1 MFNIYKVYKVIDLNQ
16 AFEEELYYDFLKDP
30 SSVSAEWRD
39 YFSKANGKSIAKIP
53 SNGRGETVHVSHI
66 VAENTPNA
74 ERIDLDKLTELPKI
88 PTKIAENM
96 EESLTVPTATSVRS
110 IPVKPLDE
118 NRRIINKYL
127 LRQRRSKISFS
138 HLLLWAIVKT
148 LKQYPSLN
156 DSFVK
161 KDGKYYRQVNNEI
174 NIGVAVDI
182 EKKNGERLLLVPN
195 LKDAGSMNFSEF
207 IEKLSDLI
215 TRAKNNKITLDE
227 LEGTTVS
234 LTNPGMMGTIMSV
247 PRLMNG
253 QGMIIASGSIDYPA
267 EFSAVKPDKLT
278 ELAISKVVSITNTY
292 DHRIVQGAESAEF
305 LRYMH
310 QLLIGENRF
319 YDQIFASLKI
329 PFNPVKW
336 EIDSS
341 DISKSEM
348 NHRQEKSTHVM
359 SLINSF
365 RVRGHLLANINPFG
379 ISSYSYPELDM
390 SYYGLNIWD
399 LERTFPAVDSWD
411 KEQMTLREILELMR
425 DTYCGTI
432 GVEFMHIQD
441 IIKKNWIKNTLE
453 SSRNSLKFEKEE
465 RKNILRK
472 LIHAET
478 FEDFLHKKF
487 IGQKRFSL
495 EGAESLIVM
504 IDQLLQDSANSN
516 TEQAVLG
523 MAHRGR
529 LNVLVNNAG
538 KSVKT
543 IFNEFDGD
551 ISPQDYHG
559 SGDVKYHLGQTNEYT
574 SLKNN
579 KMAVHLLP
587 NPSHLEVVN
596 PVVLG
601 FCRSL
606 IDEKYNGDYSKV
618 LPILVH
624 GDAAFAGQ
632 GISQEVLNLARL
644 EGYSNGGTIHIIVN
658 NQIGFTTSV
667 EDARSTY
674 YATDVAKMLQIPI
687 LHVNGDDPE
696 AVAQAAIFALN
707 YRNKYNEDV
716 IIDMICY
723 RKYGHNEGDEPSY
736 TQPLMYKKIRS
747 MKSTRENYEEELIS
761 TGVLT
766 KEEVEELTNSYTS
779 ELELAFDQRKEKPKS
794 QKIIFEEK
802 FGQSIRNFETTIS
815 IEKLNKI
822 IEYTTEVPSSF
833 NVNPKVIHGLQKRR
847 NMVEDEKPSFDW
859 ASAETLALGA
869 VLLDNIGIRFSGED
883 VRRGT
888 FSQRHAV
895 LIDSETEEAFIP
907 LNNIESDQAEIQ
919 IYDSPLSELAV
930 VGYDYGYSVSAKQ
943 TLTFWEAQF
952 GDFVNMAQPIIDQF
966 ISCGDVKWGQTSNL
980 IMLLPHG
987 HDGQGPEHSSARL
1000 ERFLQLCA
1008 EENMIVCNFTT
1019 PANYFHAIRRHA
1031 KLTHKIPM
1039 ILVSPKSML
1048 RHHLAVSQ
1056 TSDFVSGEFQHIIDE
1071 TESNIK
1077 ANKVKRLVLCT
1088 GKLYYDLLQKRTD
1101 ENMDDVALVR
1111 IEQLYPMN
1119 ITKLEEVIK
1128 KYNKA
1133 EKIIWA
1139 QEEPKNQGA
1148 WSYMLT
1154 ELLQLIDDHKKIE
1167 YAGRHTAAS
1176 TATGSSK
1183 IHNHEQAYVVNTAL
1197 GLES

>member
-1 MFNIYKVYKVIDLNQ
+1 MIDLNQ
-16 AFEEELYYDFLKDP
+16 AFEEEIYFDYLKDP
-30 SSVSAEWRD
+30 DSVSQEWRD
-39 YFSKANGKSIAKIP
+39 YFSKANGKSVIAIP
-53 SNGRGETVHVSHI
+53 TNGRTATNHKPLAYADS
-66 VAENTPNA
+66 TPNA
-74 ERIDLDKLTELPKI
+74 ERVEMDKLTELPNI

-148 LKQYPSLN
+148 LKEYPSLN
-156 DSFVK
+156 DNFVK
-161 KDGKYYRQVNNEI
+161 KDGKYYRQINDKI
-174 NIGVAVDI
+174 NIGVAVDV
-182 EKKNGERLLLVPN
+182 EKSNGDRFLLVPN
-195 LKDAGSMNFSEF
+195 LKDAGSLNFSDF
-207 IEKLSDLI
+207 IEGLFDLI
-215 TRAKNNKITLDE
+215 ERAKNSKLKLEE

-234 LTNPGMMGTIMSV
+234 LTNPGMIGTIMSV

-278 ELAISKVVSITNTY
+278 ELAISKVVQITNTY
-292 DHRIVQGAESAEF
+292 DHRIIQGAESAEF

-329 PFNPVKW
+329 PFSPVKW
-336 EIDSS
+336 EIDVS
-341 DISKSEM
+341 DSTKSEM
-348 NHRQEKSTHVM
+348 NNRQEKSTHVM

-365 RVRGHLLANINPFG
+365 RVRGHLLANINPLG
-379 ISSYSYPELDM
+379 LASYSYPELDLD
-390 SYYGLNIWD
+390 YYGLNIWD
-399 LERTFPAVDSWD
+399 LERSFPAVDSWHSN
-411 KEQMTLREILELMR
+411 EMTLREILELMR

-432 GVEFMHIQD
+432 GIEFMHIQD
-441 IIKKNWIKNTLE
+441 LAKKNWIKNTLE
-453 SSRNSLKFEKEE
+453 SSRNSLKFTKEE
-465 RKNILRK
+465 RRNILKK
-472 LIHAET
+472 LIHSET

-487 IGQKRFSL
+487 IGKKRFSL

-504 IDQLLQDSANSN
+504 IDQILQDSANSN
-516 TEQAVLG
+516 SEEAVLG

-538 KSVKT
+538 KSLKA

-551 ISPQDYHG
+551 LNPQDYHG
-559 SGDVKYHLGQTNEYT
+559 SGDVKYHLGQSNEYT

-579 KMAVHLLP
+579 KMRVTLTP

-601 FCRSL
+601 LSRVL
-606 IDEKYNGDYSKV
+606 IDEKFDGDYSKV
-618 LPILVH
+618 VSVLVH

-632 GISQEVLNLARL
+632 GIVQEILNLARL
-644 EGYSNGGTIHIIVN
+644 EGYTTGGTIHIIVN

-674 YATDVAKMLQIPI
+674 YASDVAKMLQVPI
-687 LHVNGDDPE
+687 LHVNGHDPE

-716 IIDMICY
+716 VIDMLCF

-747 MKSTRENYEEELIS
+747 MKSVREVYEEELIKS
-761 TGVLT
+761 GILT
-766 KEEVEELTNSYTS
+766 KQDVDELTESYTK
-779 ELELAFDQRKEKPKS
+779 ELNDAFDQRKEKPKS
-794 QKIIFEEK
+794 QKIVFEER
-802 FGQSIRNFETTIS
+802 FGQSIRNYETTIS
-815 IEKLNKI
+815 KDEIKKI
-822 IEYTTEVPSSF
+822 IELTTTIPDDF
-833 NVNPKVIHGLQKRR
+833 NANPKVLHGLLKRR
-847 NMVEDEKPSFDW
+847 NMIDDEKPSFDW
-859 ASAETLALGA
+859 ATAETLAFGSI
-869 VLLDNIGIRFSGED
+869 LLDNTNIRFSGED
-883 VRRGT
+883 TRRGT

-895 LIDSETEEAFIP
+895 LIDMETEEIFIP
-907 LNNIESDQAEIQ
+907 LNNIDGEQAHIQ

-930 VGYDYGYSVSAKQ
+930 VGFDYGYSVNSSNSI
-943 TLTFWEAQF
+943 TLWEAQF

-966 ISCGDVKWGQTSNL
+966 ISCCQVKWGQTSNL

-1008 EENMIVCNFTT
+1008 EENMIVGNFTT
-1019 PANYFHAIRRHA
+1019 PANYFHALRRHA
-1031 KLTHKIPM
+1031 KFEHKIPM
-1039 ILVSPKSML
+1039 VLMTPKSML

-1056 TSDFVSGEFQHIIDE
+1056 TTDFTSGEFQHIIDE
-1071 TESNIK
+1071 IDDNIIS
-1077 ANKVKRLVLCT
+1077 NKVERLILCT
-1088 GKLYYDLLQKRTD
+1088 GKLYYDILQKRRD
-1101 ENMDDVALVR
+1101 ENMDKVAIVR

-1119 ITKLEEVIK
+1119 ITKLEEILS

-1133 EKIIWA
+1133 KKIVWA

-1167 YAGRHTAAS
+1167 YAGRHSAAS
-1176 TATGSSK
+1176 TATGSAK
-1183 IHNHEQAYVVNTAL
+1183 IHLHEQSYVVNASL
-1197 GLES
+1197 GIESFELN

>member
-1 MFNIYKVYKVIDLNQ
+1 VIDLNQ

-30 SSVSAEWRD
+30 SSVSSEWRD
-39 YFSKANGKSIAKIP
+39 YFSKANGKSIATIP
-53 SNGRGETVHVSHI
+53 VNGRGETVHVSHV
-66 VAENTPNA
+66 VADSTPHA
-74 ERIDLDKLTELPKI
+74 DRIDLDKLTELPNI

-127 LRQRRSKISFS
+127 IRQRRSRISFS
-138 HLLLWAIVKT
+138 HLLLWAIVRT
-148 LKQYPSLN
+148 LKEYPAMN
-156 DSFVK
+156 DNFVK
-161 KDGKYYRQVNNEI
+161 KDGKYYRQINNEI
-174 NIGVAVDI
+174 NIGVAVDV
-182 EKKNGERLLLVPN
+182 EKKNGDRLLLVPN

-215 TRAKNNKITLDE
+215 NRAKNSKITLDE

-253 QGMIIASGSIDYPA
+253 QGMIIASGSIDFPA
-267 EFSAVKPDKLT
+267 EFSAVQPDKLT

-292 DHRIVQGAESAEF
+292 DHRIIQGAESAEF

-310 QLLIGENRF
+310 QLLLGENRF
-319 YDQIFASLKI
+319 YDQIFASLRI
-329 PFNPVKW
+329 PFSPVKW
-336 EIDSS
+336 EIDNS
-341 DISKSEM
+341 DFRKSEM

-359 SLINSF
+359 SLINSY

-379 ISSYSYPELDM
+379 MSSYSYPELDM

-399 LERTFPAVDSWD
+399 LERSFPSVDSWD

-432 GVEFMHIQD
+432 GIEFMYIQD
-441 IIKKNWIKNTLE
+441 ISKKNWIKNTLE

-538 KSVKT
+538 KSFKA

-579 KMAVHLLP
+579 TMAVHLMP
-587 NPSHLEVVN
+587 NPSHLEIVN

-606 IDEKYNGDYSKV
+606 VDEKYDGDYSKV

-632 GISQEVLNLARL
+632 GISQEVLNLAKL
-644 EGYSNGGTIHIIVN
+644 EGYTTGGTIHIIVN

-716 IIDMICY
+716 IIDMLCF

-747 MKSTRENYEEELIS
+747 MKSTREIYEEELVS
-761 TGVLT
+761 TGVLS
-766 KEEVEELTNSYTS
+766 KEEVNELNNTYTND
-779 ELELAFDQRKEKPKS
+779 LEKAFDERKEKPKS

-802 FGQSIRNFETTIS
+802 FGQSIRNFETTIRREEVKS
-815 IEKLNKI
+815 I
-822 IEYTTEVPSSF
+822 IEHTTEVPEGF
-833 NVNPKVIHGLQKRR
+833 NVNPKVINGLQKRR
-847 NMVEDEKPSFDW
+847 SMVDDDKPSFDW

-895 LIDSETEEAFIP
+895 LIDSETEEVFIP
-907 LNNIESDQAEIQ
+907 LNNIDTNQAEIQ

-930 VGYDYGYSVSAKQ
+930 VGYDYGYSVSARK
-943 TLTFWEAQF
+943 TLTIWEAQF

-980 IMLLPHG
+980 ILLLPHG

-1019 PANYFHAIRRHA
+1019 PANYFHAIRRQA
-1031 KLTHKIPM
+1031 KLTHKLPM
-1039 ILVSPKSML
+1039 IVVSPKSML
-1048 RHHLAVSQ
+1048 RHHDAVSQ
-1056 TSDFVSGEFQHIIDE
+1056 TTDFTSGEFQHIIDE
-1071 TESNIK
+1071 TDTNIK
-1077 ANKVKRLVLCT
+1077 ADKVKRLVLCT
-1088 GKLYYDLLQKRTD
+1088 GKLYYDLLQKRND
-1101 ENMDDVALVR
+1101 DKIDDVAIVR

-1119 ITKLEEVIK
+1119 ITKLEEVIN

-1133 EKIIWA
+1133 AKIIWA

-1148 WSYMLT
+1148 WNYMLT
-1154 ELLQLIDDHKKIE
+1154 ELLQLIDNHKKIE

-1197 GLES
+1197 GIES

>member
-1 MFNIYKVYKVIDLNQ
+1 MIDLNQ
-16 AFEEELYYDFLKDP
+16 AFEEELYYDYLKDP
-30 SSVSAEWRD
+30 ELVSPEWRD
-39 YFSKANGKSIAKIP
+39 YFSKTNGTSIISVPANGRTNNIL
-53 SNGRGETVHVSHI
+53 HVSNVI
-66 VAENTPNA
+66 ADSTPNA
-74 ERIDLDKLTELPKI
+74 ENINLDKLTELPKI

-148 LKQYPSLN
+148 LNKYPALN

-161 KDGKYYRQVNNEI
+161 KDGKYYRQINNEI

-182 EKKNGERLLLVPN
+182 ERSNGERLLLVPN
-195 LKDAGSMNFSEF
+195 LKNAGKMNFSEF
-207 IEKLSDLI
+207 IEGLADLI
-215 TRAKNNKITLDE
+215 NRAKNNKIKLEE
-227 LEGTTVS
+227 LENTTVS
-234 LTNPGMMGTIMSV
+234 LTNPGMMGTIMSI

-253 QGMIIASGSIDYPA
+253 QGMIVASGSIDFPA

-292 DHRIVQGAESAEF
+292 DHRIIQGAESAEF

-329 PFNPVKW
+329 PFSPVKW

-341 DISKSEM
+341 DLSKSEM

-359 SLINSF
+359 SLINSY
-365 RVRGHLLANINPFG
+365 RVRGHLLANINPLG

-399 LERTFPAVDSWD
+399 LERSFPSVDSWD
-411 KEQMTLREILELMR
+411 KPQMTLREILELMR

-441 IIKKNWIKNTLE
+441 LNKKNWIKNTLE
-453 SSRNSLKFEKEE
+453 SSRNSLKFEKEQ

-504 IDQLLQDSANSN
+504 IDQLFQDSANSN
-516 TEQAVLG
+516 TEQAILG

-538 KSVKT
+538 KSLKA

-579 KMAVHLLP
+579 TMSVSLTP
-587 NPSHLEVVN
+587 NPSHLEIVN
-596 PVVLG
+596 PVVMGLS
-601 FCRSL
+601 RVL
-606 IDEKYNGDYSKV
+606 VDEKYNGDYSKV

-644 EGYSNGGTIHIIVN
+644 EGYTTGGTIHIVVN

-674 YATDVAKMLQIPI
+674 YATDVAKMLQVPI

-707 YRNKYNEDV
+707 YRTKYNEDV
-716 IIDMICY
+716 IIDMLCF

-747 MKSTRENYEEELIS
+747 MKSTREMYQDELVS
-761 TGVLT
+761 TGILT
-766 KEEVEELTNSYTS
+766 TENVEELSSKYYK
-779 ELELAFDQRKEKPKS
+779 ELEEAFDQRKEKPKS
-794 QKIIFEEK
+794 QKIVFEEK
-802 FGQSIRNFETTIS
+802 FGQTIRNYETTIS
-815 IEKLNKI
+815 KSTIEKVI
-822 IEYTTEVPSSF
+822 RYTTTVPDGF
-833 NVNPKVIHGLQKRR
+833 NANPKVLHGLMKRR
-847 NMVEDEKPSFDW
+847 NMIEDEKPSYDW
-859 ASAETLALGA
+859 ATAETLAFGSI
-869 VLLDNIGIRFSGED
+869 LLDNMNVRFSGED

-895 LIDSETEEAFIP
+895 LIDIETEEAFIP
-907 LNNIESDQAEIQ
+907 LNNIQDEQAEIQ

-930 VGYDYGYSVSAKQ
+930 VGYDYGYSVNSKNSI
-943 TLTFWEAQF
+943 TLWEAQF

-966 ISCGDVKWGQTSNL
+966 ISCADMKWGQTSNL
-980 IMLLPHG
+980 ILLLPHG

-1008 EENMIVCNFTT
+1008 EENMIVGNFTT
-1019 PANYFHAIRRHA
+1019 PANYFHALRRHS
-1031 KLTHKIPM
+1031 KFEHKIPM
-1039 ILVSPKSML
+1039 VLMTPKSML
-1048 RHHLAVSQ
+1048 RHNLAVSK
-1056 TSDFVSGEFQHIIDE
+1056 TSDFTSGEFQHIIDE
-1071 TESNIK
+1071 IDENIHPS
-1077 ANKVKRLVLCT
+1077 KVKRLILCS
-1088 GKLYYDLLQKRTD
+1088 GKLYYDLLQKRRD
-1101 ENMDDVALVR
+1101 ENIDDIAIVR

-1119 ITKLEEVIK
+1119 ITKLEEVIN
-1128 KYNKA
+1128 KYSNA
-1133 EKIIWA
+1133 EKVVWT

-1154 ELLQLIDDHKKIE
+1154 ELLQLIDDHKRIE
-1167 YAGRHTAAS
+1167 FAGRHSAAS

-1183 IHNHEQAYVVNTAL
+1183 IHNHEQNYVVYSAL
-1197 GLES
+1197 GLEL

>member
-1 MFNIYKVYKVIDLNQ
+1 MIDLNQ

-30 SSVSAEWRD
+30 ESVSPEWRD
-39 YFSKANGKSIAKIP
+39 YFNKTNGKSVVSIP
-53 SNGRGETVHVSHI
+53 TNGRANAGVYISAS
-66 VAENTPNA
+66 VADSTPNA
-74 ERIDLDKLTELPKI
+74 DRVDINKLTELAKI

-127 LRQRRSKISFS
+127 NRQRRSRISFS

-148 LKQYPSLN
+148 LNKYPALN

-161 KDGKYYRQVNNEI
+161 KDGKYYRQINNEI
-174 NIGVAVDI
+174 NIGVAVDV
-182 EKKNGERLLLVPN
+182 ERSNGDRLLLVPN
-195 LKDAGSMNFSEF
+195 LKDAGNMNFSEF
-207 IEKLSDLI
+207 IEGLTDLI
-215 TRAKNNKITLDE
+215 NRAKISKIKLEE

-253 QGMIIASGSIDYPA
+253 QGMIIASGSIDFPV

-292 DHRIVQGAESAEF
+292 DHRIIQGAESAEF

-310 QLLIGENRF
+310 QLLLGEYRF
-319 YDQIFASLKI
+319 YDQIFASLRI
-329 PFNPVKW
+329 PFSPVKW

-341 DISKSEM
+341 DIRKSEM
-348 NHRQEKSTHVM
+348 NNRQEKSTHVM
-359 SLINSF
+359 SLINSY
-365 RVRGHLLANINPFG
+365 RVRGHLLANTNPFG
-379 ISSYSYPELDM
+379 MSSYSYPELEI
-390 SYYGLNIWD
+390 SHYGLNLWD
-399 LERTFPAVDSWD
+399 LDRSFPSVDSWD
-411 KEQMTLREILELMR
+411 QDLMTLREILELMR

-441 IIKKNWIKNTLE
+441 PIKKNWIKNTLE
-453 SSRNSLKFEKEE
+453 SSRNTIKFDKSE

-516 TEQAVLG
+516 TEQAFLG

-538 KSVKT
+538 KSFKT

-559 SGDVKYHLGQTNEYT
+559 SGDVKYHMGQTNEYT

-579 KMAVHLLP
+579 KMSVHLLP

-596 PVVLG
+596 SVVLG
-601 FCRSL
+601 HCRAL
-606 IDEKYNGDYSKV
+606 VDEQYNGDYSKV

-644 EGYSNGGTIHIIVN
+644 EGYTTGGTIHIVVN

-674 YATDVAKMLQIPI
+674 YATDVAKMLQVPI

-707 YRNKYNEDV
+707 YRNKYGEDV
-716 IIDMICY
+716 VIDMLCF

-736 TQPLMYKKIRS
+736 TQPLMYKKIKS
-747 MKSTRENYEEELIS
+747 MKSSREIYEEELIS

-766 KEEVEELTNSYTS
+766 KEDVESLHNSYTK
-779 ELELAFDQRKEKPKS
+779 ELEEAFDARKEKPKS
-794 QKIIFEEK
+794 QKIVFEEK
-802 FGQSIRNFETTIS
+802 FGLSIRNYETTIS
-815 IEKLNKI
+815 KEEIEKI
-822 IEYTTEVPSSF
+822 IEHTTKVPDGF
-833 NVNPKVIHGLQKRR
+833 NANPKVLHGLQKRKS
-847 NMVEDEKPSFDW
+847 MIDDDKPSFDW
-859 ASAETLALGA
+859 AAAETLAMGA
-869 VLLDNIGIRFSGED
+869 VLLDNYGIRFSGED

-895 LIDSETEEAFIP
+895 LIDMETEEAFIP
-907 LNNIESDQAEIQ
+907 LNNIDDNQAEIQ

-930 VGYDYGYSVSAKQ
+930 VGYDYGYSVISRQ
-943 TLTFWEAQF
+943 SLTFWEAQF

-966 ISCGDVKWGQTSNL
+966 ISCGDMKWGQTSNL
-980 IMLLPHG
+980 ILLLPHG

-1008 EENMIVCNFTT
+1008 EENMIVGNFTT

-1031 KLTHKIPM
+1031 KMKHKIPM
-1039 ILVSPKSML
+1039 ILMTPKSML

-1056 TSDFVSGEFQHIIDE
+1056 TSDFTSGEFQHIIDE
-1071 TESNIK
+1071 VDNNI
-1077 ANKVKRLVLCT
+1077 NPDKVKRLVLCS
-1088 GKLYYDLLQKRTD
+1088 GKLYYDLLQKRID
-1101 ENMDDVALVR
+1101 EKIEDVALVR

-1119 ITKLEEVIK
+1119 ITKLEEVIN
-1128 KYNKA
+1128 KYSNID
-1133 EKIIWA
+1133 KIVWT

-1148 WSYMLT
+1148 WNYMLT
-1154 ELLQLIDDHKKIE
+1154 ELLQLVDNHKKIE
-1167 YAGRHTAAS
+1167 FAGRHAAAS

-1183 IHNHEQAYVVNTAL
+1183 IHNHEQSYVVNVAL
-1197 GLES
+1197 GIES

>member
-1 MFNIYKVYKVIDLNQ
+1 MFNIHKVDKVIDLNQ
-16 AFEEELYYDFLKDP
+16 AFEEELYFNFLRDP
-30 SSVSAEWRD
+30 NSVSAEWRE
-39 YFSKANGKSIAKIP
+39 YFSKANGKSIVSLP
-53 SNGRGETVHVSHI
+53 VNGSQESVKVSPI
-66 VAENTPNA
+66 VSDSTPNA
-74 ERIDLDKLTELPKI
+74 DKIAMERLTELPNI

-96 EESLTVPTATSVRS
+96 EDSLSVPTATSVRS

-148 LKQYPSLN
+148 LKEYPSLN

-161 KDGKYYRQVNNEI
+161 KNGKYYRQVNKEI
-174 NIGVAVDI
+174 NIGVAVDV
-182 EKKNGERLLLVPN
+182 EKRNGERLLLVPN
-195 LKDAGSMNFSEF
+195 LKDAGSLNFSEF
-207 IEKLSDLI
+207 IENLSDLI
-215 TRAKNNKITLDE
+215 NRAKNSKITLDE

-310 QLLIGENRF
+310 QLLLGEKRF
-319 YDQIFASLKI
+319 YDQIFASLRI

-341 DISKSEM
+341 DITKSEM
-348 NHRQEKSTHVM
+348 NHRQKKSTHVM

-379 ISSYSYPELDM
+379 MSSYSYPELDM

-399 LERTFPAVDSWD
+399 LERSFPSVDSWD
-411 KEQMTLREILELMR
+411 KDQMTLREILELMR

-432 GVEFMHIQD
+432 GIEFMYIQD
-441 IIKKNWIKNTLE
+441 INKKNWIKNTLE

-472 LIHAET
+472 LIQAET

-495 EGAESLIVM
+495 EGGESLIVM

-538 KSVKT
+538 KNVRK

-551 ISPQDYHG
+551 IKPQDYHG

-579 KMAVHLLP
+579 KMSVHLLP

-606 IDEKYNGDYSKV
+606 VDEKYDGDFSKV

-644 EGYSNGGTIHIIVN
+644 EGYTTGGTIHIIVN

-716 IIDMICY
+716 IIDMLCF

-747 MKSTRENYEEELIS
+747 MKSTREIYEEELVS
-761 TGVLT
+761 TGILT
-766 KEEVEELTNSYTS
+766 QEEVDELSNSYSS
-779 ELELAFDQRKEKPKS
+779 ELETAFEQRKEKPKS

-802 FGQSIRNFETTIS
+802 FGQSIKNYETTIS
-815 IEKLNKI
+815 KELIETI
-822 IEYTTEVPSSF
+822 IQKTTEVPDGF
-833 NVNPKVIHGLQKRR
+833 NVNPKVIYGLQKRR
-847 NMVEDEKPSFDW
+847 TMVDDDKPSFDW
-859 ASAETLALGA
+859 ATAETLAIGS
-869 VLLDNIGIRFSGED
+869 VLIENKAIRFSGED

-907 LNNIESDQAEIQ
+907 LNNIAEEQAKIQ

-930 VGYDYGYSVSAKQ
+930 VGYDYGYSVSAKNS
-943 TLTFWEAQF
+943 LTFWEAQF

-1019 PANYFHAIRRHA
+1019 PANYFHAIRRQA
-1031 KLTHKIPM
+1031 KFQHKLPLIV
-1039 ILVSPKSML
+1039 VSPKSML
-1048 RHHLAVSQ
+1048 RHHDAVSK
-1056 TSDFVSGEFQHIIDE
+1056 TSDFVSNEFQHIIDE
-1071 TESNIK
+1071 TKSNIT

-1088 GKLYYDLLQKRTD
+1088 GKLYYDLASKR
-1101 ENMDDVALVR
+1101 EEEGIDDVAIVR
-1111 IEQLYPMN
+1111 IEQLYPMK
-1119 ITKLEEVIK
+1119 ISKLEEILK

-1133 EKIIWA
+1133 EKVVWA

-1148 WSYMLT
+1148 WNYMLN
-1154 ELLQLIDDHKKIE
+1154 ELLQLIDNHKKIE

-1183 IHNHEQAYVVNTAL
+1183 IHVHEQAYVVNAAL
-1197 GLES
+1197 GID

>member
-1 MFNIYKVYKVIDLNQ
+1 MIDLNQ
-16 AFEEELYYDFLKDP
+16 AFEEELYFDYLKDP
-30 SSVSAEWRD
+30 ELVSPEWRD
-39 YFSKANGKSIAKIP
+39 YFSKANGKSVVSIP
-53 SNGRGETVHVSHI
+53 ANGRGNNNIHLSKVIADS
-66 VAENTPNA
+66 TPNA
-74 ERIDLDKLTELPKI
+74 ENINIDKLTELPNI

-148 LKQYPSLN
+148 LNKYPALN
-156 DSFVK
+156 DNFVK
-161 KDGKYYRQVNNEI
+161 KDGKYYRQINNQI

-182 EKKNGERLLLVPN
+182 ERSNGERLLLVPN
-195 LKDAGSMNFSEF
+195 LKDTGKMNFSEF
-207 IEKLSDLI
+207 INGLSDLI
-215 TRAKNNKITLDE
+215 SRAKNSKIKLEE

-292 DHRIVQGAESAEF
+292 DHRIIQGAESAEF

-310 QLLIGENRF
+310 QLLIGEYRF

-329 PFNPVKW
+329 PFSPVNW

-341 DISKSEM
+341 DTSKSEM

-365 RVRGHLLANINPFG
+365 RVRGHLLANINPLG

-399 LERTFPAVDSWD
+399 LERSFPSVDSWD
-411 KEQMTLREILELMR
+411 KPQMTLRDILELMR

-441 IIKKNWIKNTLE
+441 FNKKNWIKNTLE
-453 SSRNSLKFEKEE
+453 SSRNSLKFEKDE

-516 TEQAVLG
+516 TEQAILG

-538 KSVKT
+538 KSFKA

-579 KMAVHLLP
+579 TMSVSLTP
-587 NPSHLEVVN
+587 NPSHLEIVN

-601 FCRSL
+601 LCRVL
-606 IDEKYNGDYSKV
+606 VDEEHNGDYSKV
-618 LPILVH
+618 IPILVH

-644 EGYSNGGTIHIIVN
+644 EGYTTGGTIHIIVN

-674 YATDVAKMLQIPI
+674 YATDVAKMLQVPI
-687 LHVNGDDPE
+687 MHVNGDDPE

-716 IIDMICY
+716 IIDMLCF

-747 MKSTRENYEEELIS
+747 MKSTREMYEDELVS
-761 TGVLT
+761 TGILT
-766 KEEVEELTNSYTS
+766 KEDVEELSNAYTK
-779 ELELAFDQRKEKPKS
+779 ELEEAFDQRKEKPKS
-794 QKIIFEEK
+794 QKIVFEEK
-802 FGQSIRNFETTIS
+802 FGQSIRNYETTIS
-815 IEKLNKI
+815 KETIEKV
-822 IEYTTEVPSSF
+822 IEFTTSVPDGF
-833 NVNPKVIHGLQKRR
+833 NANPKVLHGLLKRR
-847 NMVEDEKPSFDW
+847 NMIEDDKPSIDW
-859 ASAETLALGA
+859 ATAETLAFGA
-869 VLLDNIGIRFSGED
+869 ILLDNTNVRFSGED
-883 VRRGT
+883 TRRGT

-895 LIDSETEEAFIP
+895 LIDIETEEAFIP
-907 LNNIESDQAEIQ
+907 LNNIQEEQAEIQ

-930 VGYDYGYSVSAKQ
+930 VGYDYGYSVNSKNSI
-943 TLTFWEAQF
+943 TLWEAQF

-1008 EENMIVCNFTT
+1008 EENMIVGNFTT
-1019 PANYFHAIRRHA
+1019 PANYFHALRRHS
-1031 KLTHKIPM
+1031 KMQHKIPM
-1039 ILVSPKSML
+1039 ILMTPKSML
-1048 RHHLAVSQ
+1048 RHHLAVSN
-1056 TSDFVSGEFQHIIDE
+1056 TADFTSGEFQHIIDE
-1071 TESNIK
+1071 IDDNIVP
-1077 ANKVKRLVLCT
+1077 NKVKRLILCT
-1088 GKLYYDLLQKRTD
+1088 GKLYYDLLQKRR
-1101 ENMDDVALVR
+1101 EVNIDDVAIVR

-1119 ITKLEEVIK
+1119 ITKLEEIIK
-1128 KYNKA
+1128 KYSNVK
-1133 EKIIWA
+1133 KVIWT

-1167 YAGRHTAAS
+1167 YAGRHSAAS
-1176 TATGSSK
+1176 TSTGSSK
-1183 IHNHEQAYVVNTAL
+1183 IHTYEQNYVVNVAL
-1197 GLES
+1197 GIES